1 MLLPG
6 PDPREPSPVTWPI
19 WVPALFV
26 TMMILVIGGLSTYLA
41 FRMDTLLP
49 RVGDMI
55 VFSPAPPDG
64 DPWRLKVNAAAVK
77 GRDAAAAP
85 CLFDPNVITAQ
96 GGSLIIEL
104 RETASPPR
112 FHLPRFHLHWAGH
125 HTATGENDC
134 GSAADIVLDLHEVQT
149 LANAAGGFGI
159 RPRTL
164 R

>member
-49 RVGDMI
+49 KVGDMI

-64 DPWRLKVNAAAVK
+64 NSWRLKVNAAAVK

-85 CLFDPNVITAQ
+85 CLFDPNVIRAE
-96 GGSLIIEL
+96 GGSLVIEFV
-104 RETASPPR
+104 ETASP
-112 FHLPRFHLHWAGH
+112 PRFHLHWAGH

-134 GSAADIVLDLHEVQT
+134 GSTADIVLGRHDLQL
-149 LANAAGGFGI
+149 LANAAGGFGMK
-159 RPRTL
+159 PRTI